1 MNDAVGTLD
10 RKQGVGQSAES
21 VIAIALLCVCAAAG
35 LAAWLLSGDD
45 TPAFT
50 ADKNAVAKVT
60 SVQSEEKL
68 QFEEQAVLAEWQS
81 RLEGE
86 FSQREQNLRQQAQMA
101 TMQQQSEA
109 LALAQAA
116 AETAARAAEVA
127 EARAQN
133 AEKERQLA
141 LAKVREK
148 VVEPKVAESRSE
160 PSNTKSTSTS
170 SSAKDAAV
178 LATVPASIDWN
189 SCARPEYPEESV
201 RFGQQGTV
209 TMAFSV
215 DAEGNPTDGKIVESS
230 GTRRLDYRALSAL
243 SRCQFEPQREGGKAV
258 PSLAQVRFTWR
269 LKR

>member
-1 MNDAVGTLD
+1 MNDAVGTLE
-10 RKQGVGQSAES
+10 RKHGPGQSAES

-45 TPAFT
+45 APTFT
-50 ADKNAVAKVT
+50 AEKKSVSNVA
-60 SVQSEEKL
+60 SVQGDEKL
-68 QFEEQAVLAEWQS
+68 QSEEQAVLAEWQS

-86 FSQREQNLRQQAQMA
+86 FSQREQNLRQEAQMA

-116 AETAARAAEVA
+116 AQAAARAAEVA

-141 LAKVREK
+141 LATVREK
-148 VVEPKVAESRSE
+148 VAKVNEPAIDSQKSVAK
-160 PSNTKSTSTS
+160 P
-170 SSAKDAAV
+170 SSAKESALV
-178 LATVPASIDWN
+178 VVPASIDWN
-189 SCARPEYPEESV
+189 SCERPEYPEESV

-209 TMAFSV
+209 TMSFSV
-215 DAEGNPTDGKIVESS
+215 DAEGKPSDGEIVESS
-230 GTRRLDYRALSAL
+230 GTRRLDYRALSAI
-243 SRCQFEPQREGGKAV
+243 SRCQFEPANRNGEAV